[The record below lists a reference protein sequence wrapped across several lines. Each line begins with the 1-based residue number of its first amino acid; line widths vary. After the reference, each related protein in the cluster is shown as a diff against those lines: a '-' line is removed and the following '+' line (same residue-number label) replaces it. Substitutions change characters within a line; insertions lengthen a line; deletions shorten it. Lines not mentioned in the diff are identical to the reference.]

1 MKGTRWFDTA
11 AIVVT
16 IAVLVGLG
24 FVLRPQPSPTIRV
37 APSSAHVDRPQ
48 LAAKTGPSALFIGD
62 SYTRGYVKEMSY
74 VCLAATQMGWVCN
87 LSAVGS
93 TGYLAGGPANRFDID
108 EGIGQS
114 TSFAERI
121 PKLAQTYQPDMVFL
135 DGGRNDLDLPR
146 DDVYDAMIWTIAGV
160 RSAWPT
166 AKIYFIRPR
175 ILPRPGD
182 DLGFDDEF
190 IARLRADPAAQD
202 VVVLDPIVRLT
213 DTDTS
218 ALLLSDEF
226 HPNQRGQQALSSAL
240 VDSLLAEGFALRT

>member
-108 EGIGQS
+108 EGLGQS

-160 RSAWPT
+160 RRVIWGACRKPGGRHGAARVQRSHDTIEALT
-166 AKIYFIRPR
+166 AGVGRTRRWHRRIFGVRPR
-175 ILPRPGD
+175 
-182 DLGFDDEF
+182 
-190 IARLRADPAAQD
+190 
-202 VVVLDPIVRLT
+202 
-213 DTDTS
+213 
-218 ALLLSDEF
+218 
-226 HPNQRGQQALSSAL
+226 
-240 VDSLLAEGFALRT
+240 